1 MSTWKQAIVGT
12 FYIFRYLKDYTV
24 FLDYRE
30 PPKAYGVTAI
40 AAPLEELLG
49 PVLPVLTQAVLLPFK
64 GKIVYDGLLTP
75 YRIIFGP
82 GIRKNMNASLA
93 VVEDIVKR
101 ADFCRQVQGDDANRP
116 ARKDCNV
123 VVDER
128 DNWGESEFTL
138 TLKKSRQGT
147 AQASRSREEVRCPK
161 RNRRRI
167 SIVALAVATI
177 PARAEAEEYKSR
189 NAA

>member
-1 MSTWKQAIVGT
+1 MQVTVEDGILFYKLYPALMFYTNQRLKVVDKMASEFEEYLAVPGELRLKVRDTLHAHPEVIDEFVRENPVKLAPHELEIVSTWKRAIVGT

-24 FLDYRE
+24 FLDDRE

-82 GIRKNMNASLA
+82 GIRKNMNAS
-93 VVEDIVKR
+93 
-101 ADFCRQVQGDDANRP
+101 
-116 ARKDCNV
+116 
-123 VVDER
+123 
-128 DNWGESEFTL
+128 W
-138 TLKKSRQGT
+138 
-147 AQASRSREEVRCPK
+147 RSSK
-161 RNRRRI
+161 I
-167 SIVALAVATI
+167 
-177 PARAEAEEYKSR
+177 
-189 NAA
+189 